1 MIRQKFSI
9 GLMAA
14 ALAVGTAPAWAGQR
28 TSNGDTVGSAVPR
41 DSGGG
46 SSAGTSS
53 PGGGSTAGSNAE
65 VPGGW
70 MTSAPARQAQP
81 APRSEVAAQRR
92 GGGDG
97 SRTGQAVPRGS
108 SGSGGSTASG
118 GSTTSSSGARDGGHD
133 RGNGRSAGSTPTYSR
148 PRDGREVQGTAVERR
163 GAVRGGGGTYYP
175 GVFYDPYYSY
185 SYSPYYSRSS
195 SYWSPYGYGFGLGY
209 FAYDPFL
216 LGGYAGG
223 PYGGY
228 PYGAYGGY
236 DPYQGSYGQG
246 GYGQGGY
253 EQGGYG
259 SSGQYR
265 GVGSLRLKVKPS
277 DAQVYVDGYYTGVV
291 DSFDGAFQRLTIE
304 AGAHKVEVRA
314 DGYEPVQVDVMVLPD
329 ETITY
334 KGELKRIH

>member
-1 MIRQKFSI
+1 MIRHNLTV

-14 ALAVGTAPAWAGQR
+14 ALAVGTGPVWAGQR
-28 TSNGDTVGSAVPR
+28 SAPDAQSGSRSSNGDTVGSAVPR

-46 SSAGTSS
+46 SSAGASS
-53 PGGGSTAGSNAE
+53 PSGGGSNAD

-70 MTSAPARQAQP
+70 MTSAPARHSQP
-81 APRSEVAAQRR
+81 APRSEIAAQRR
-92 GGGDG
+92 GGG
-97 SRTGQAVPRGS
+97 SSTGQAVPRGS
-108 SGSGGSTASG
+108 GGSGGSTAS
-118 GSTTSSSGARDGGHD
+118 SSGSRDGGD
-133 RGNGRSAGSTPTYSR
+133 GRSAGTTPTYSR
-148 PRDGREVQGTAVERR
+148 PRDGRDVQGTAVERR
-163 GAVRGGGGTYYP
+163 GAVRGGGGGGAYYP
-175 GVFYDPYYSY
+175 GVIYDPSY
-185 SYSPYYSRSS
+185 SYFYSPYSSRYS

-216 LGGYAGG
+216 FGGYGGG

-228 PYGAYGGY
+228 PSGGYGGY

-246 GYGQGGY
+246 SYGQGGYGQGGY
-253 EQGGYG
+253 G
-259 SSGQYR
+259 SAGQYR
-265 GVGSLRLKVKPS
+265 GVGSIRLRVKPS
-277 DAQVYVDGYYTGVV
+277 DAQVYVDGYFTGVV